1 MSTATIEVQPMPKA
15 QNPYAPNP
23 ELKIWIDGEL
33 LPAEQAKISV
43 FDHGLLYGDG
53 IFEGIRIYN
62 GRIFKEA
69 EHVRRFFESAR
80 AIRLDLPL
88 SKEGVRDAMHD
99 ALRANG
105 INGDGYIRLVATRG
119 VGSLG
124 LSIHHTACPSII
136 VIADKIALYP
146 PEVYERGL
154 HFKFSSLSRN
164 HPNTTSPRVKSLT
177 YLNNIMAKAEAKE
190 AGADEAIMLTV
201 DGYVSECTGD
211 NIFLVRDGELYTPP
225 TSMGILEGITRNLV
239 IELARKRG
247 ITVHEKLMIRHDLYI
262 AEECF
267 ATGTAAEV
275 IAITMIENRPVGD
288 GKPGPITKRLLQDF
302 IDYRSK
308 A

>member
-1 MSTATIEVQPMPKA
+1 MSTATIEVQPMPKTE
-15 QNPYAPNP
+15 NPYTPNP

-33 LPAEQAKISV
+33 LPAAHAKISV

-53 IFEGIRIYN
+53 IFEGIRVYN
-62 GRIFKEA
+62 GRIFKEE
-69 EHVRRFFESAR
+69 EHLKRFGQSAR
-80 AIRLDLPL
+80 AIRLSLPMSL
-88 SKEGVRDAMHD
+88 EEIGKAMHE

-105 INGDGYIRLVATRG
+105 ITGDGYLRLVATRG

-124 LSIHHTACPSII
+124 LSIYHTACPSII

-154 HFKFSSLSRN
+154 HCIFASLNRN
-164 HPNTTSPRVKSLT
+164 HPNTTSARVKSLN

-225 TSMGILEGITRNLV
+225 TSMGILEGITRNLA
-239 IELARKRG
+239 IELAGKRN
-247 ITVHEKLMIRHDLYI
+247 IPVHEKVLIRHDLYI
-262 AEECF
+262 ADECF
-267 ATGTAAEV
+267 ATGTAAE
-275 IAITMIENRPVGD
+275 IISITMIENQPVGN
-288 GKPGPITKRLLQDF
+288 GKPGPITRQLLQDF